1 MPMSRPA
8 SFRLASL
15 RRVSAFA
22 AFMLVVFLARVG
34 IVMGCEPHDL
44 AELFADAS
52 PMAMTVAAD
61 DGDDSDSPADHG
73 PDHCRQCQ
81 CHHGVALPSV
91 AFTSLDPANETVGG
105 FAAALHRPTPP
116 ERHLRPP
123 IA

>member
-1 MPMSRPA
+1 MPRPS

-22 AFMLVVFLARVG
+22 GFMLIVFLARVG

-44 AELFADAS
+44 AELFGDSS
-52 PMAMTVAAD
+52 PLALIVAAD
-61 DGDDSDSPADHG
+61 DGDDLDSLADHG
-73 PDHCRQCQ
+73 ADHCRQCQ

-105 FAAALHRPTPP
+105 FVAALHRPTPS

-123 IA
+123 IV